1 MAMFR
6 LTVLALC
13 SWLGLAQA
21 AELPR
26 VCAVAQTYSVLEELK
41 TRATQPFET
50 FYGPEEELYARL
62 NEDGQFCQILI
73 SADERLPIL
82 AIRAEKAQAGSM
94 RPVARAPLV
103 LWTLQEGLLEQ
114 IRKARLKLTADR
126 TSLPR
131 QNQATVLSPWRSAA
145 SEFAVLAA
153 VYRHVPTLSAAGQKQ
168 HKQQQKKNAPKKNNK
183 KNNKNTQKKNV
194 SKAVRPAQAR
204 TVTPAVPASRL
215 PDGLRSLALPKAELT
230 PVGYAAAQLIKAA
243 EFDGYCKSCAQYKT
257 DNEFQVLGLIKS
269 GQVQAGLLT
278 LPLIKGAGAGG
289 YWRELSASEVPDL
302 YYYETLGRGSAVN
315 SAEVRRLY
323 EYLYSDP
330 AARQIWAEGGFARP

>member
-1 MAMFR
+1 MAMLR

-13 SWLGLAQA
+13 SWLGLVQA

-41 TRATQPFET
+41 SRSTQPFET

-82 AIRAEKAQAGSM
+82 AIRSEKAQAGSM

-114 IRKARLKLTADR
+114 IRKARLKLSAAQTG
-126 TSLPR
+126 LPR
-131 QNQATVLSPWRSAA
+131 QDQATVLSLWHGTA
-145 SEFAVLAA
+145 SELAVLTAF
-153 VYRHVPTLSAAGQKQ
+153 YRHVPTLSAAGQKQ
-168 HKQQQKKNAPKKNNK
+168 HKQHKKVSPK

-302 YYYETLGRGSAVN
+302 YYYETLGRGSAAH
-315 SAEVRRLY
+315 SAAVRQLY